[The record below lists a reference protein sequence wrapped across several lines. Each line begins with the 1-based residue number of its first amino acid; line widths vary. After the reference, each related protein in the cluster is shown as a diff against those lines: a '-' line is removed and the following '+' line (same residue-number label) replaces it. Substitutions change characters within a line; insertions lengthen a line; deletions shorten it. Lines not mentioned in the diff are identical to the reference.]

1 MATTT
6 IPNLIRPLQV
16 NHMNDYS
23 STPPEFRS
31 RYSADETSDATHEKD
46 LQHLRF
52 QHRKRRAVRFLLL
65 IIGVLSSGV
74 ILRIRDLGDM
84 GNQNFQER
92 FKKKGSSS
100 NEAFNSAKRDSF
112 GYFNEI
118 AADEWMG
125 LKHETMEIRNK
136 QDALMAESLH
146 LLSESGANI
155 DPNSWWINNWNV
167 SVPIVHQIFIA
178 N

>member
-1 MATTT
+1 
-6 IPNLIRPLQV
+6 
-16 NHMNDYS
+16 MNDYS

-52 QHRKRRAVRFLLL
+52 QHRKRRAVQFLLL

-74 ILRIRDLGDM
+74 IDLGDM
-84 GNQNFQER
+84 GNQNFQEKNDSSGFFR
-92 FKKKGSSS
+92 VWKGFKKKGSSS

-125 LKHETMEIRNK
+125 IKHETMEIRNK
-136 QDALMAESLH
+136 QDALTAESLH